1 MKTPDDRNDAAALS
15 IEDVLRQD
23 VGMGD
28 QEVMGEWMAIVS
40 TQRLYGDATVTQY
53 YMVFSGGEMVPHHAM
68 GLVEKARTLMEDP
81 GFMEQVPE

>member
-1 MKTPDDRNDAAALS
+1 MKTADDRDLAATQAM
-15 IEDVLRQD
+15 EDILRQD

-40 TQRLYGDATVTQY
+40 TQRLTGDATVTQY